1 MQQEFDVDVGDD
13 MAVGARVAGALPLV
27 GATLAAVALGGV
39 AVFSVQQAG
48 CSDPGRYVQHDDG
61 QVELVGSCVDP
72 AHLPP
77 AHDTNQQNEP
87 VAPAMNDL
95 TKKVDQAP

>member
-1 MQQEFDVDVGDD
+1 
-13 MAVGARVAGALPLV
+13 MAVGARFAGVLPLA

-48 CSDPGRYVQHDDG
+48 CADPGRYVQHDDG

-72 AHLPP
+72 DHLPQVP
-77 AHDTNQQNEP
+77 ATPRQDGKI
-87 VAPAMNDL
+87 APAIGYSGL
-95 TKKVDQAP
+95 TRHVDQAP

>member
-1 MQQEFDVDVGDD
+1 
-13 MAVGARVAGALPLV
+13 MAVGARIASALPLA

-48 CSDPGRYVQHDDG
+48 CADPGRYVQHDDG

-77 AHDTNQQNEP
+77 AQHPPKTNVPVEP
-87 VAPAMNDL
+87 AFNGL
-95 TKKVDQAP
+95 TKSDRSP